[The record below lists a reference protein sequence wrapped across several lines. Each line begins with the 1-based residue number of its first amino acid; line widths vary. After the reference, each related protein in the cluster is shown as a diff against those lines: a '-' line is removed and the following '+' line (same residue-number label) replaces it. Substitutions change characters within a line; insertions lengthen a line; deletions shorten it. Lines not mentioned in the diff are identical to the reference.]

1 MNVSIENH
9 SLALVVVVVC
19 GGGVVYT
26 AFTAAVLLCVEVDL
40 RPQLR
45 QFTITTPL

>member
-9 SLALVVVVVC
+9 SLALVVVVC
-19 GGGVVYT
+19 GVVYT
-26 AFTAAVLLCVEVDL
+26 AFTAAVLCVEVDL

>member
-9 SLALVVVVVC
+9 SLALVVVVC

-26 AFTAAVLLCVEVDL
+26 AFTAAVLCVEVDL

>member
-9 SLALVVVVVC
+9 SLALVVVVC
-19 GGGVVYT
+19 GGVVYT
-26 AFTAAVLLCVEVDL
+26 AFTAAVLCVEVDL